1 MNNHYKLENRIL
13 LKVTM
18 YASILSAIATFTN
31 IFIHLYVPAIVSF
44 AGALVYFFIY
54 RTLRSAKKTFLSNE
68 LVIITFYIYFTA
80 IWFCNAGSNGNAIL
94 LFTVL
99 FFTSFVTIS
108 EKKHPFFI
116 GLSICLILMLYGIE
130 YYFPSLIFQPY
141 HSIADRFIDIV
152 VIAVLII
159 FMVKILIDI
168 IKASYSHER
177 NLVELKNVELE
188 TSKKMLSD
196 SQIFFSKLAENIPG
210 VSFQFAMDV
219 NGKTTFN
226 YISGA
231 VEEIYEIS
239 PEQVYKKRYLL
250 FKMISKEELLLFMK
264 GVNYSFEHLTEFS
277 NKHKIVTPSGKEK
290 CILTQAKP
298 EKLSDGTVVWYGYSQ
313 DITESKKEEEKTLAS
328 ESKLRFISE
337 NTSDGIVVLEEGC
350 ITYSSKSYMKMFGY
364 SQEDQIDKTEE
375 KILSLVHPD
384 DKEDLLKNVENAV
397 AKQEKNLVVEY
408 RYLHKEGYYVWREDT
423 VNLFYD
429 ENGKNVKDIVVARD
443 ITEQKKNRI
452 EFEQVKSML
461 EQTSSIAKVGGWE
474 VNMLTKEVIWTDLI
488 YEIYELNE
496 KEFKP
501 DIFSALSPFKK
512 GQSRGVIID
521 FFKNVSLTG
530 KEYDEELELIT
541 AKGNYKWVRAIGKP
555 IMQNKICIKIFG
567 TIQDITIQKQ
577 KDLKIKELALVASK
591 TTDAVIITDANSK
604 ISWVNNAFE
613 HMTGYTLDEVI
624 GKKQRDLLLGPDTSQ
639 EAINN
644 ILSAGA
650 SYKPVK
656 ETILNYAKNGQPIW
670 FDVSITPVFDEKG
683 VCTNFID
690 VKKDVTERMEK
701 QKQLKALTDVTTDQ
715 NKRLLNF
722 AYIVSHNIRS
732 HSANLSGLVNLI
744 EHNDNEEETETLFGM
759 LKTST
764 YKLEE
769 TIQNLNEIITIQ
781 NNLNQSKTVLNL
793 KREMEKTFSVIND
806 TILESKVTL
815 INNLAEDTMVEVV
828 PAYLDSILLN
838 LLTNAIK
845 YRAPEREPV
854 VTISSEQDENYIVL
868 LVNDNGLGMDLNR
881 LKHKLFG
888 MYKTFH
894 NNANARGIGLFITK
908 NQIEAMN
915 GKIEVE
921 SEVNVGTTFKIYF
934 PVNNGKT

>member
-1 MNNHYKLENRIL
+1 
-13 LKVTM
+13 M
-18 YASILSAIATFTN
+18 YASIMSIIATVTN
-31 IFIHLYVPAIVSF
+31 IFLHLYIPAIVSF
-44 AGALVYFFIY
+44 VGAFIYFFIY
-54 RTLRSAKKTFLSNE
+54 RALSAKKAFVSNE
-68 LVIITFYIYFTA
+68 TVIITFYMYCSA

-99 FFTSFVTIS
+99 FFTSFVTIP
-108 EKKHPFFI
+108 EKKHPFYI
-116 GLSICLILMLYGIE
+116 TLSICLIIILYGVE

-141 HSIADRFIDIV
+141 HSLAERFTDI
-152 VIAVLII
+152 IIITVLII
-159 FMVKILIDI
+159 FMIKIVINIVKV
-168 IKASYSHER
+168 SYRNER
-177 NLVELKNVELE
+177 NLVEQKNVELE
-188 TSKKMLSD
+188 TSKKMLLD

-210 VSFQFAMDV
+210 VSFQFAMDI
-219 NGKTTFN
+219 NRKTKFN

-239 PEQVYKKRYLL
+239 PEQVYKKHYIL

-264 GVNYSFEHLTEFS
+264 DVNYSFDHLTYFS
-277 NKHKIVTPSGKEK
+277 NKYKIITPSGKKK

-298 EKLSDGTVVWYGYSQ
+298 EKLKDGSVVWYGYSQ
-313 DITESKKEEEKTLAS
+313 DITESKKEEERTQAS
-328 ESKLRFISE
+328 ESKFRFISE
-337 NTSDGIVVLEEGC
+337 NTSDGIVVLEEEG
-350 ITYSSKSYMKMFGY
+350 ITYSSKSYIRMFGY
-364 SQEDQIDKTEE
+364 TEEEQISKTEE
-375 KILSLVHPD
+375 KILSLIHPD
-384 DKEDLLKNVENAV
+384 DKDNLLKSVENAV
-397 AKQEKNLVVEY
+397 AKQEKSLVTEY
-408 RYLHKEGYYVWREDT
+408 RFLHKEGYYVWREDT
-423 VNLFYD
+423 FNFFYD
-429 ENGKNVKDIVVARD
+429 ENGKNVKDIIVARD

-452 EFEQVKSML
+452 EFEQIKSML

-488 YEIYELNE
+488 YKIYELDE

-501 DIFSALSPFKK
+501 NIFSALSPFKK
-512 GQSRGVIID
+512 GQSRRVIID

-541 AKGNYKWVRAIGKP
+541 AKGNSKWVRAIGRP
-555 IMQNKICIKIFG
+555 LMQNKVCVKIFG
-567 TIQDITIQKQ
+567 TLQDITLQKQ

-591 TTDAVIITDANSK
+591 TSDAVIITDANSK
-604 ISWVNNAFE
+604 ISWVNSAFE
-613 HMTGYTLDEVI
+613 QMTGYTLNEVI
-624 GKKQRDLLLGPDTSQ
+624 GKKQRELLLGPDTSK
-639 EAINN
+639 ETINN
-644 ILSAGA
+644 ILNAGLN
-650 SYKPVK
+650 YRPIK
-656 ETILNYAKNGQPIW
+656 ETILNYGKNGQPIW
-670 FDVSITPVFDEKG
+670 FDVSITPVFDENG

-701 QKQLKALTDVTTDQ
+701 QQQLKALTDVTTDQ

-744 EHNDNEEETETLFGM
+744 EHNDNKEETETLFGM

-764 YKLEE
+764 DKLEE

-781 NNLNQSKTVLNL
+781 NNLDQSKTVLSL
-793 KREMEKTFSVIND
+793 KKEMEKTFAVIND
-806 TILESKVTL
+806 TILEAKVTL
-815 INNLAEDTMVEVV
+815 INNLAEDTMIEVV

-845 YRAPEREPV
+845 YRSQERNLV
-854 VTISSEQDENYIVL
+854 VTISSQNEENYIVL
-868 LVNDNGLGMDLNR
+868 LVKDNGLGMDLNR
-881 LKHKLFG
+881 LKNKLFG

-894 NNANARGIGLFITK
+894 NNTNARGLGLFITK

-921 SEVNVGTTFKIYF
+921 SEVNVGTTFRVYF

>member
-1 MNNHYKLENRIL
+1 MNNQYKLENRIL

-18 YASILSAIATFTN
+18 YASIMSTIATVTN
-31 IFIHLYVPAIVSF
+31 IFLHLYIPAIVSF
-44 AGALVYFFIY
+44 VGALVYFFIY
-54 RTLRSAKKTFLSNE
+54 GALRGKKTFVNNE
-68 LVIITFYIYFTA
+68 LVIITFYMYCTA
-80 IWFCNAGSNGNAIL
+80 IWFCNGGSNGNAIL

-99 FFTSFVTIS
+99 FFTSFVTIP
-108 EKKHPFFI
+108 EKKHPFYI
-116 GLSICLILMLYGIE
+116 ILSICLIIVLYGVE
-130 YYFPSLIFQPY
+130 YSFPNLIFQPY
-141 HSIADRFIDIV
+141 HSLADRFIDIII
-152 VIAVLII
+152 IAILII
-159 FMVKILIDI
+159 FMVKILINI
-168 IKASYSHER
+168 VKASYRNER

-188 TSKKMLSD
+188 TSKKMLLD

-210 VSFQFAMDV
+210 VSFQFAMDL
-219 NGKTTFN
+219 NRKTKFN

-239 PEQVYKKRYLL
+239 PEQVYKTHYTL
-250 FKMISKEELLLFMK
+250 FKMIYKEELLLFMK
-264 GVNYSFEHLTEFS
+264 DINYSFDHLTDFS
-277 NKHKIVTPSGKEK
+277 NKYKIITPSGKEK

-298 EKLSDGTVVWYGYSQ
+298 ERLEDGSVVWYGYSQ
-313 DITESKKEEEKTLAS
+313 DITESKKEEERTQAS
-328 ESKLRFISE
+328 ESKFRFISE
-337 NTSDGIVVLEEGC
+337 NTSDGIVVLEEEG
-350 ITYSSKSYMKMFGY
+350 ITYSSKSYIRMFGY
-364 SQEDQIDKTEE
+364 TEEEQISKTEE
-375 KILSLVHPD
+375 KILSLIHPD
-384 DKEDLLKNVENAV
+384 DKDDLLKSVENAV
-397 AKQEKNLVVEY
+397 AKQEKSLVVEY
-408 RYLHKEGYYVWREDT
+408 RFLHKEGYYVWREDT
-423 VNLFYD
+423 FNFFYD
-429 ENGKNVKDIVVARD
+429 ENGKNVKDIIVARD

-452 EFEQVKSML
+452 EFEQIKSML

-488 YEIYELNE
+488 YKIYELDE

-501 DIFSALSPFKK
+501 NIFSALSPFKK
-512 GQSRGVIID
+512 GQSRSIIID

-541 AKGNYKWVRAIGKP
+541 AKGNSKWVRAIGRP
-555 IMQNKICIKIFG
+555 LMQNKVCVKIFG
-567 TIQDITIQKQ
+567 TLQDITLQKQ

-591 TTDAVIITDANSK
+591 TSDAVIITDANSK

-613 HMTGYTLDEVI
+613 QMTGYSLNEVI
-624 GKKQRDLLLGPDTSQ
+624 GKKQRELLLGPDTSK
-639 EAINN
+639 ETINN
-644 ILSAGA
+644 ILNAGLN
-650 SYKPVK
+650 YKPIK
-656 ETILNYAKNGQPIW
+656 ETILNYGKNGQPIW
-670 FDVSITPVFDEKG
+670 FDVSITPVFDENG

-701 QKQLKALTDVTTDQ
+701 QQQLKALTDVTTDQ

-744 EHNDNEEETETLFGM
+744 EHNDNKEETETLFGM

-764 YKLEE
+764 DKLEE

-781 NNLNQSKTVLNL
+781 NNLDQSKIVLNL

-815 INNLAEDTMVEVV
+815 INNLAEDTMIEVV

-845 YRAPEREPV
+845 YRSQERDPV
-854 VTISSEQDENYIVL
+854 VTLSSQKEENYIVL
-868 LVNDNGLGMDLNR
+868 SVKDNGLGMDLNR
-881 LKHKLFG
+881 LKHKIFG

-894 NNANARGIGLFITK
+894 NNTNARGIGLFITK

>member
-1 MNNHYKLENRIL
+1 MDNHYKLENRIL

-18 YASILSAIATFTN
+18 YASIMSMIATVTN
-31 IFIHLYVPAIVSF
+31 IFLHLYIPAIVSF
-44 AGALVYFFIY
+44 VGALVYFFIY
-54 RTLRSAKKTFLSNE
+54 RALSAKKAFVSNE
-68 LVIITFYIYFTA
+68 TVIITFYMYCSA

-99 FFTSFVTIS
+99 FFTSFVTIP
-108 EKKHPFFI
+108 EKKHPFYI
-116 GLSICLILMLYGIE
+116 TLSICLIIILYGVE

-141 HSIADRFIDIV
+141 YSLAERFTDIV
-152 VIAVLII
+152 IIAILII
-159 FMVKILIDI
+159 FMIKIVINIVKV
-168 IKASYSHER
+168 SYRNER

-188 TSKKMLSD
+188 TSKKMLLD
-196 SQIFFSKLAENIPG
+196 SQVFFSKLAENIPG
-210 VSFQFAMDV
+210 VSFQFAMDI
-219 NGKTTFN
+219 NRKTKFN

-239 PEQVYKKRYLL
+239 TEQVYKKHYIL

-264 GVNYSFEHLTEFS
+264 DVNYSFDHLTYFS
-277 NKHKIVTPSGKEK
+277 NKYKIITPSGKKK

-298 EKLSDGTVVWYGYSQ
+298 EKLEDGSVVWYGYSQ
-313 DITESKKEEEKTLAS
+313 DITESKKEEERTKAS
-328 ESKLRFISE
+328 ESKFRFISE
-337 NTSDGIVVLEEGC
+337 NTSDGIVVLEEEG
-350 ITYSSKSYMKMFGY
+350 ITYSSKSYIRMFGY
-364 SQEDQIDKTEE
+364 TEEEQIAKTEE
-375 KILSLVHPD
+375 KILSLIHPD
-384 DKEDLLKNVENAV
+384 DKDDLLKSVENAV
-397 AKQEKNLVVEY
+397 AKQEKNLVIEY
-408 RYLHKEGYYVWREDT
+408 RFLHKEGYYVWREDT
-423 VNLFYD
+423 FNFFYD
-429 ENGKNVKDIVVARD
+429 ENGKNVKDIIVARD

-452 EFEQVKSML
+452 EFEQIKSML

-488 YEIYELNE
+488 YKIYELDE

-501 DIFSALSPFKK
+501 NIFSALSPFKK
-512 GQSRGVIID
+512 GQSRRVIID

-541 AKGNYKWVRAIGKP
+541 AKGNSKWVRAIGRP
-555 IMQNKICIKIFG
+555 LMQNKVCVKIFG
-567 TIQDITIQKQ
+567 TLQDITLQKQ

-591 TTDAVIITDANSK
+591 TSDAVIITDANSK

-613 HMTGYTLDEVI
+613 QMTGYTLNEVI
-624 GKKQRDLLLGPDTSQ
+624 GKKQRELLLGPDTSK
-639 EAINN
+639 ETINN
-644 ILSAGA
+644 ILNAGLN
-650 SYKPVK
+650 YKPIK
-656 ETILNYAKNGQPIW
+656 ETILNYGKNGQLIW
-670 FDVSITPVFDEKG
+670 FDVSITPVFDENG

-701 QKQLKALTDVTTDQ
+701 QQQLKALTDVTTDQ

-744 EHNDNEEETETLFGM
+744 EHNDNKEEAETLFGM

-764 YKLEE
+764 DKLEE

-781 NNLNQSKTVLNL
+781 NNLDQSKTVLSL
-793 KREMEKTFSVIND
+793 KKEMEKTFAVIND
-806 TILESKVTL
+806 IILEAKVTL
-815 INNLAEDTMVEVV
+815 INNLSEDTMIEVV

-845 YRAPEREPV
+845 YRSQERNLV
-854 VTISSEQDENYIVL
+854 VTLSSQNEENYIVL
-868 LVNDNGLGMDLNR
+868 SVKDNGLGMDLNK

-894 NNANARGIGLFITK
+894 NNTNARGIGLFITK

>member
-18 YASILSAIATFTN
+18 YASIMSMIATVTN
-31 IFIHLYVPAIVSF
+31 IFIHLYVPAMASF
-44 AGALVYFFIY
+44 GGAVVYFFIY
-54 RTLRSAKKTFLSNE
+54 KGLKAKKTYLSNE
-68 LVIITFYIYFTA
+68 FVIITFFMYCTA

-99 FFTSFVTIS
+99 FFTAFVTIP
-108 EKKHPFFI
+108 ERKQPFYI
-116 GLSICLILMLYGIE
+116 ILSICLMIVLYGAE

-141 HSIADRFIDIV
+141 QSLADRFIDIV
-152 VIAVLII
+152 VIAILII

-168 IKASYSHER
+168 IKTSYRKER
-177 NLVELKNVELE
+177 NLVELKNIELE
-188 TSKKMLSD
+188 ASKKMLSD
-196 SQIFFSKLAENIPG
+196 SQMFFSKLAENIPG
-210 VSFQFAMDV
+210 VSFQFAMDT
-219 NGKTTFN
+219 GRKTTFN

-239 PEQVYKKRYLL
+239 PEQVYKNQFTL
-250 FKMISKEELLLFMK
+250 FKMISREELASFIK
-264 GVNYSFEHLTEFS
+264 DVNYSFDHLTAFS
-277 NKHKIVTPSGKEK
+277 NKHKIITPGGMEK

-298 EKLSDGTVVWYGYSQ
+298 ERLADGSVVWYGYSQ
-313 DITESKKEEEKTLAS
+313 DITESKREEEKTLAS
-328 ESKLRFISE
+328 ESKFRFISE
-337 NTSDGIVVLEEGC
+337 NTSDGIVVLEESG
-350 ITYSSKSYMKMFGY
+350 ITYSSKSYIKMFGY
-364 SQEDQIDKTEE
+364 SEEEQTAKTEE
-375 KILSLVHPD
+375 KILSLIHPD
-384 DKEDLLKNVENAV
+384 DKDELLKNVENAI
-397 AKQEKNLVVEY
+397 ARQDASLVMEY
-408 RYLHKEGYYVWREDT
+408 RYLHKAGHYVWREDT
-423 VNLFYD
+423 FNFFYD
-429 ENGKNVKDIVVARD
+429 ENGKNIKDIIVARD

-474 VNMLTKEVIWTDLI
+474 INLLSKEVTWTDLI
-488 YEIYELNE
+488 YEIYELDG
-496 KEFKP
+496 KGFKP
-501 DIFSALSPFKK
+501 SFFTALLPFKR
-512 GQSRGVIID
+512 GHSRDTIIG
-521 FFKNVSLTG
+521 FFKNVLLTG

-541 AKGNYKWVRAIGKP
+541 ANGNHKWVRAIGKP
-555 IMQNKICIKIFG
+555 LMQNKVCVKIFG
-567 TIQDITIQKQ
+567 TLQDITLQKQ

-591 TTDAVIITDANSK
+591 TSDAVIITDANSN

-613 HMTGYTLDEVI
+613 QMTGYTLDEAI
-624 GKKQRDLLLGPDTSQ
+624 GKKQRDLLLGPNTSQ
-639 EAINN
+639 ETIAN
-644 ILSAGA
+644 ILNAGMA
-650 SYKPVK
+650 YKPIK
-656 ETILNYAKNGQPIW
+656 ETILNYSKSGRPIW
-670 FDVSITPVFDEKG
+670 FDVSITPVFDENG

-690 VKKDVTERMEK
+690 VKKDVTEHMEK
-701 QKQLKALTDVTTDQ
+701 QQQLKALTDVTTDQ

-744 EHNDNEEETETLFGM
+744 EHNDNKEETETLFGM

-764 YKLEE
+764 GKLEE

-781 NNLNQSKTVLNL
+781 NTLNQSKTVLNL
-793 KREMEKTFSVIND
+793 KREMEKTFAAIND
-806 TILESKVTL
+806 TILEANITI
-815 INNLAEDTMVEVV
+815 INNLDEDTMVEVV

-845 YRAPEREPV
+845 YRSPERAPV
-854 VTISSEQDENYIVL
+854 VTISSGQQENYIVL
-868 LVNDNGLGMDLNR
+868 SINDNGLGMDLNR

-894 NNANARGIGLFITK
+894 NNANARGLGLFITK

-921 SEVNVGTTFKIYF
+921 SKENVGSTFKIYF